1 MELHKMLNNSQI
13 DPFLADCDGVPIDM
27 PFSVRKVNF
36 NPTEETS
43 LRIKRIIISRNLNP
57 K

>member
-13 DPFLADCDGVPIDM
+13 DPFLADCFGFPIDM
-27 PFSVRKVNF
+27 PFSVKRVNL